1 MGILILPSV
10 RYWPNVSSSLK
21 DDKLTYFNKVTDREE
36 TYKAAPQGFPAT
48 KGLFANVTV
57 AYTFNFNKK

>member
-1 MGILILPSV
+1 ME
-10 RYWPNVSSSLK
+10 

-36 TYKAAPQGFPAT
+36 TYKAAPQEFPAT

-57 AYTFNFNKK
+57 AYTFSFNKK